1 MNMKICTLIL
11 LAGLPCGLLRADTLT
26 YTATSGVGAGQAL
39 YQFTLSNSGT
49 TGGPVFDLFLALPTD
64 LANIN
69 TAAIGAPV
77 GWGDPAG
84 GLLFFGPDVSP
95 STSFIEWTADFS
107 RAHDVP
113 IGGTLAGFSFTALQ
127 RINGPITFA
136 LNDSPA
142 FATAAQATGA
152 PEPATFVLLLL
163 AAAVLGIF
171 RRFKVARAAAAI
183 DTAGRYMGLTR
194 PPAESRVDRA
204 VTDIVPL

>member
-1 MNMKICTLIL
+1 MNIKLCTLIL
-11 LAGLPCGLLRADTLT
+11 LAGLPCGLLRADTLN
-26 YTATSGVGAGQAL
+26 YTVTSGVGAGQAL

-69 TAAIGAPV
+69 TATIGTPI

-107 RAHDVP
+107 GAHDVS

-136 LNDSPA
+136 LNDSPT

-152 PEPATFVLLLL
+152 PEPATFVLLLCRRRR
-163 AAAVLGIF
+163 ARHFPSIQGRPRGRHNRHSPPIFGID
-171 RRFKVARAAAAI
+171 ASS
-183 DTAGRYMGLTR
+183 G
-194 PPAESRVDRA
+194 
-204 VTDIVPL
+204 